1 MQLPAFSLQKIQKTC
16 KPLVYRFFMAT
27 KNVSRV
33 INALFVFNC
42 KLTAESWQLSLRSSF
57 LPPVH
62 LVPGAFV
69 GKVEQRAAN
78 VG

>member
-1 MQLPAFSLQKIQKTC
+1 
-16 KPLVYRFFMAT
+16 MAT

-33 INALFVFNC
+33 INALFVFNY